1 MHLLQ
6 TGGLFLWKVMPF
18 GVKNGPPTY
27 HKVVTKTFKKYLD
40 SFMKIFLDDF
50 IIYSD
55 MESHLQKF
63 KLCFQKCKKYG
74 INLNL
79 NKFAF
84 MVFSRMILGFIVPK
98 EGKLLYPKKVQSIVN
113 MPPLRIHNRFKYS
126 MGWYSFTNVLSKPL
140 LLLTRSEAP

>member
-1 MHLLQ
+1 VLNTL
-6 TGGLFLWKVMPF
+6 TGFETYYFLDGYSRYHQIFIASKDRYNNAFVTDWGAFIWKVMPF

-27 HKVVTKTFKKYLD
+27 HRIVTQTFRKYLD

-55 MESHLQKF
+55 MESHLQKLR
-63 KLCFQKCKKYG
+63 LCSQKCRKYG
-74 INLNL
+74 INMNL

-98 EGKLLYPKKVQSIVN
+98 EGKLLYPKKV
-113 MPPLRIHNRFKYS
+113 
-126 MGWYSFTNVLSKPL
+126 
-140 LLLTRSEAP
+140 